1 MQINITNRHG
11 SIPDSMEQYARSKA
25 ERLTKYFDRIESIEI
40 VFDHT
45 KSEHEVELIVNVEHS
60 GDIVAHAS
68 GEDLRTVIDQCIDR
82 ASRQVSDHK
91 SKLRDDKH
99 HGSTSGR
106 DT

>member
-1 MQINITNRHG
+1 MQINVTNRHG
-11 SIPDSMEQYARSKA
+11 SIPEVMDTYARTKA

-40 VFDHT
+40 IFDHT

-68 GEDLRTVIDQCIDR
+68 GEDLRSTIDQCMDR
-82 ASRQVSDHK
+82 ASRQISDHK

-99 HGSTSGR
+99 QG
-106 DT
+106 